1 MAESLRKKVTGQHN
15 SDLKELL
22 TDLSNM
28 SYTLREAANVLSL
41 KYDTLKHWA
50 AHFEV
55 KFTTEYAIRHEA
67 IKRLAR
73 KYGIN
78 PNTVSDRLRNGW
90 ELEAALKKPVR
101 QGNWT
106 YRQKRETEITSVS
119 QYWLRRKWK

>member
-50 AHFEV
+50 AYFKV
-55 KFTTEYAIRHEA
+55 TFPTEYAIRHEA

-90 ELEAALKKPVR
+90 ELEAALKTPVR